1 MSKDSIEVEITKENR
16 YITLTAENELKLV
29 LPETGGINNTIIFVI
44 IGFSAMIISL
54 IIAKSEKI
62 KKYYIRHK

>member
-29 LPETGGINNTIIFVI
+29 LPETGGINNTIIFVV
-44 IGFSAMIISL
+44 IGILVISVAIVL
-54 IIAKSEKI
+54 NKI
-62 KKYYIRHK
+62 YNVQNN